1 MRVIRPLVWAI
12 DMLDYLFGQQTLQI
26 AEKDNIILA
35 VEVDPTVVTVPGVV
49 TLHLTRCLAVE
60 NLIERLA
67 VDVAQFDTEVLA
79 KRHIT
84 IAVDDKAAQDA
95 LTSEFQ
101 PSVAPFVIK
110 SHKVKVLLCAM
121 DASRYLGDEI
131 RCREQICLLE
141 LI

>member
-1 MRVIRPLVWAI
+1 M
-12 DMLDYLFGQQTLQI
+12 
-26 AEKDNIILA
+26 N
-35 VEVDPTVVTVPGVV
+35 
-49 TLHLTRCLAVE
+49 
-60 NLIERLA
+60 
-67 VDVAQFDTEVLA
+67 VADSCFEVLA

-95 LTSEFQ
+95 LTPEFQ
-101 PSVAPFVIK
+101 PAVAPFVIK
-110 SHKVKVLLCAM
+110 CHKVKVLLCAM